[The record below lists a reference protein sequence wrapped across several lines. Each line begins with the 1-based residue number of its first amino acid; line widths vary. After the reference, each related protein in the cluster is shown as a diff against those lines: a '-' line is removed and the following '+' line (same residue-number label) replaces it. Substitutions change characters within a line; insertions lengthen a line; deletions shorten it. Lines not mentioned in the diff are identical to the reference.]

1 MAFGG
6 FASAGDILLP
16 DVEFIIGQDIAKFVD
31 YTTTVVH
38 RIVPELIRG
47 SYDNRVYYYE
57 DVVFRDKA
65 QLKYSD
71 LTEYTSELID
81 SLDLSGQCALLVD
94 STGVGAAVF
103 DLYESAGLDPLGIV
117 FTGGESV
124 NTKNGRSLD
133 SVATSRFGSISCFDV
148 PKVDLVGSL
157 QVYVQQGRLRMAEG
171 LRYEHDA
178 QEQYRNFVGR
188 INEKTKYVK
197 YGNSSDEI
205 HDDVVVADAM
215 CTWYT
220 QHMKKMLR
228 SRPLAEFS
236 ARKDHYRTNPFEEEE
251 NEWQ

>member
-1 MAFGG
+1 MAFGD
-6 FASAGDILLP
+6 FASTGEISLP
-16 DVEFIIGQDIAKFVD
+16 DVEFIIGQDIAKKFD

-47 SYDNRVYYYE
+47 SYDNRVYYFE

-65 QLKYSD
+65 QLRYSEITD
-71 LTEYTSELID
+71 YTNELID
-81 SLDLSGQCALLVD
+81 SLDLAGQCALLVD
-94 STGVGAAVF
+94 STGVGEAVF
-103 DLYESAGLDPLGIV
+103 DLYEAAGLDPLGII

-124 NTKNGRSLD
+124 RTRRERPLSSMG
-133 SVATSRFGSISCFDV
+133 TSRFGSISNFDV

-188 INEKTKYVK
+188 INENTKYVK
-197 YGNSSDEI
+197 YGNASDEI
-205 HDDVVVADAM
+205 HDDIVVADAM

-228 SRPLAEFS
+228 SKPLAEFS

-251 NEWQ
+251 DEWQ